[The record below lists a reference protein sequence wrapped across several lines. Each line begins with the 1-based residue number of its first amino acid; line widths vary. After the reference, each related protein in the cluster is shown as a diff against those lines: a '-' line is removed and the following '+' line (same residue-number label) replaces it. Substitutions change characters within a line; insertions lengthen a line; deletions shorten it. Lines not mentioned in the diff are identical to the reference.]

1 MKSRKMVI
9 SNQPSKQPQKCRL
22 PAAYSPAYVP
32 LTPRLRLPLT
42 LPRQKARRG
51 VFCQPPYWAIL
62 ASENARIHHQEA
74 LRRVQGQVKS

>member
-42 LPRQKARRG
+42 LPRQEARRG
-51 VFCQPPYWAIL
+51 ILFPPPYWAIL
-62 ASENARIHHQEA
+62 ASEYARICHQEA
-74 LRRVQGQVKS
+74 PRRAQGQVEL

>member
-42 LPRQKARRG
+42 LPLQETRRG
-51 VFCQPPYWAIL
+51 IFCQPPYWAIL
-62 ASENARIHHQEA
+62 PPENARIRHQEA
-74 LRRVQGQVKS
+74 PRRVQGQVAS